1 MAGRWQVGE
10 LAALAKVTVRT
21 LHHYD
26 QIGLLEPSDRSG
38 AGYRLYS
45 DTDLERLYR
54 ILLFRELGFQLDRIA
69 ELLDAPAAE
78 QAAALTAQRDQL
90 LAEQRRMDAVI
101 RALDHA
107 LESMEKGVTMGSD
120 EMAEGFDAFANAP
133 EDVRAHQATH
143 GDEARERWG
152 DTDAYSESM
161 RRAGGHSS
169 ADWEKIRQE
178 DEGNQARMAT
188 LLAAGADP
196 EGSDA
201 MAGAEAMRLHI
212 SRWFYDC
219 SPEAHAALA
228 DMYETDPRFT
238 AFYEKRAGGLA
249 AFVASAIRANARRGR
264 PNSAAEEPGPST

>member
-54 ILLFRELGFQLDRIA
+54 ILLFRELGFPLDRIT
-69 ELLDAPAAE
+69 ELLDAPAPE
-78 QAAALTAQRDQL
+78 QAAALRAQREVL
-90 LAEQRRMDAVI
+90 IAAQRRTDAVI
-101 RALDHA
+101 RALDHV
-107 LESMEKGVTMGSD
+107 LHSTERGVMMGND

-133 EDVRAHQATH
+133 EDVRAQQTLY

-152 DTDAYSESM
+152 GTDAYSESM
-161 RRAGGHSS
+161 RRAAGHSS
-169 ADWEKIRQE
+169 ADWERIRQE
-178 DEGNQARMAT
+178 DEGNQARMAV

-196 EGSDA
+196 SGKEA

-212 SRWFYDC
+212 SRWFYEC

-228 DMYETDPRFT
+228 DMYEMDPRFT
-238 AFYEKRAGGLA
+238 AFYEKRAAGLA
-249 AFVASAIRANARRGR
+249 AFVASAIRANAQRGR
-264 PNSAAEEPGPST
+264 QNSPAQDPRPST